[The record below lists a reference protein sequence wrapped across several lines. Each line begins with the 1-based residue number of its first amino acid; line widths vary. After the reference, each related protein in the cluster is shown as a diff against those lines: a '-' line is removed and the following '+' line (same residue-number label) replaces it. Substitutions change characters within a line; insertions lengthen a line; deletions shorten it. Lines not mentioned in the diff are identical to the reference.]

1 MANRTTAGLL
11 LVALIVDAAL
21 MIQVEQPLPF
31 WLAIFYLTSAGAG
44 ALALAFRTLFADLA
58 LRAKLVAR
66 ASPCRVR
73 WEAIG
78 LDRSALARGRW
89 VRPLGLPSCLPSSPA
104 HR

>member
-31 WLAIFYLTSAGAG
+31 WLAIFYLTSAG

-89 VRPLGLPSCLPSSPA
+89 FRPLGLPSCFPSSPA